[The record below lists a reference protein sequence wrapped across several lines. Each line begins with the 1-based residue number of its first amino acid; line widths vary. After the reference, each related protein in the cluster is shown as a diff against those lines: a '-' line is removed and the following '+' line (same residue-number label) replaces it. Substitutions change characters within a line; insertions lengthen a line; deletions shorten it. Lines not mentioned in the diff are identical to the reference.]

1 MQAEYDIIIFVF
13 NKGQSPAIQRSGVG
27 TIHHRKK

>member
-13 NKGQSPAIQRSGVG
+13 NKGQSPAIPSPDVFK
-27 TIHHRKK
+27 IN